1 MSIKWARL
9 QNAWHVAWSSGKVS
23 SCLPPELK
31 APGGEN
37 GWLVPHKPQ
46 VGVPQPLSLD
56 SQPLLNFALPT
67 NPEAENSVRGATLS
81 PDGRESLRG
90 PVHKRLFPAVPR
102 RQRGP
107 APAGSIPKARRE
119 CLGQPP
125 VDCSNLVSFPKYGAC
140 VESLGGPGVGKEPV
154 SSGQEGAEASQRGGG

>member
-1 MSIKWARL
+1 MSAFAKCLAHSLVLRKGELLSPAR
-9 QNAWHVAWSSGKVS
+9 AKS
-23 SCLPPELK
+23 PRRRE
-31 APGGEN
+31 
-37 GWLVPHKPQ
+37 WLVSPPQ
-46 VGVPQPLSLD
+46 ASGRGPPTYFTG
-56 SQPLLNFALPT
+56 QPLLNFPLPA
-67 NPEAENSVRGATLS
+67 NPEAGNSVRGATLS

-102 RQRGP
+102 RQGGP

-140 VESLGGPGVGKEPV
+140 VESLGEPGVGKEPV
-154 SSGQEGAEASQRGGG
+154 SSGQEGAGASQPGGG